1 MTVTDDRPTT
11 DNTPLEFVVGRMID
25 VYVNQRL
32 VVKVERVGSGGRVE
46 LGRRTDGRGTEMMM
60 GVGRVKRVEELGLPA
75 SLEKLAWTTYVA
87 RSTASAVYLE
97 SRGRGGKGGF
107 GQLIRKGDTEG
118 RVVKPTTNFSACR
131 TLDGRRLRQVEL
143 EAHLA
148 AVQEGG
154 VSSALASSVVGEGGK
169 DVVREVEREKGE
181 AQKRREERAEE
192 RAQHVGRVAREVEE
206 TAKAVKDAVRVAVKR
221 KEREG
226 GEEGGEGRR
235 VEKKRKGLDG
245 GVAYLGLDLSSSDDE
260 GDEEGV
266 VEEEEGGGEGGE
278 VGKGKE
284 ELE

>member
-1 MTVTDDRPTT
+1 MT

-32 VVKVERVGSGGRVE
+32 VVRVERVERVGRA
-46 LGRRTDGRGTEMMM
+46 DGRGTEMMM

-226 GEEGGEGRR
+226 GDEGGEEGRR

-266 VEEEEGGGEGGE
+266 VDEEGVEGGEEGGE

-284 ELE
+284 EVEWS